1 MTNMQS
7 WISTGKVLSCK
18 EHPLKKIV
26 ETQKVLTGLIET
38 ERGSGGGDGG
48 GLVSP
53 PLSSVVLVTSFNS
66 GYFGIR
72 KTVNIR

>member
-26 ETQKVLTGLIET
+26 ETQKVLTGRMEK
-38 ERGSGGGDGG
+38 EGGGGDGG

-53 PLSSVVLVTSFNS
+53 PYLQ
-66 GYFGIR
+66 
-72 KTVNIR
+72 